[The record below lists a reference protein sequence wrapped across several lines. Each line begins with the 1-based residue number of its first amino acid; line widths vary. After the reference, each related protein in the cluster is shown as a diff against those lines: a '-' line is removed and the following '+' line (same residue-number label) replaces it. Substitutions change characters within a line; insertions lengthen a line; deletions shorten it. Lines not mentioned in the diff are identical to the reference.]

1 MRKTQRTW
9 MWTAALAA
17 LAMAP
22 GAAPAQ
28 AQPAPVAAAAS
39 PLDEALE
46 AAGRG
51 NVAPAEALLAAH
63 PQGDM
68 AALLRAQ
75 LAASRLDPAAASD
88 PAIAR
93 LAAEGRPD
101 FRRAALG
108 LIVETAFAQGDY
120 ARAAE
125 AGRGYHAQL
134 AAAGKAE
141 QAEAAERTW
150 RLAAL
155 LAGRPAQRVEGDVAT
170 GGVAATRD
178 PVGLTRITFTVNGQ
192 AQAAVVDTGANLSV
206 LSAETAR
213 RLGVTVL
220 EGDLRIGN
228 GVASTVASRVGIAD
242 RVEIA
247 GTVLRNVPFLII
259 DDAQLTFPV
268 AGGYHIPAIV
278 GLPALRPLGRM
289 TITRAG
295 RFEVAASAG
304 PGGAPNLHASGN
316 DIYVDIAVDGR
327 PVAMHIDTGA
337 TQTSLSP
344 LYATANADEVARLRR
359 GNSQVASAGGQ
370 RQLAIAMWENAPLS
384 VAGRDLTLPRL
395 PVSLPAEGPAPT
407 VYGTIGSDTL
417 ERFESYTLD
426 FGAMRLELGE
436 AVASD

>member
-1 MRKTQRTW
+1 MKPNW

-22 GAAPAQ
+22 GAALAQ
-28 AQPAPVAAAAS
+28 VQPATAAAAAS

-63 PQGDM
+63 PRGDM
-68 AALLRAQ
+68 AVLLRAQ

-93 LAAEGRPD
+93 LAAGGD
-101 FRRAALG
+101 AALGRAALG
-108 LIVETAFAQGDY
+108 LIAEAAFAHGDY

-125 AGRGYHAQL
+125 AGRSYAAAL
-134 AAAGKAE
+134 AAIGKTERA
-141 QAEAAERTW
+141 QGAERTW

-155 LAGRPAQRVEGDVAT
+155 LAGRPTQHVEGSVAA

-178 PVGLTRITFTVNGQ
+178 PVGLTRITVTVNGQ
-192 AQAAVVDTGANLSV
+192 AQEAVVDTGANLSV

-242 RVEIA
+242 RMEIA